1 MPEALADGG
10 PPVLLIPKPVKHD
23 FTSELAAPGSAGAG
37 GPRCRQLTSEIVF
50 HGFWDQE
57 DGRAAVREGLWHA
70 RRLPPFVAERPN
82 PLSYLRRLRLRCR
95 GCGRLEQASYEFRC
109 AAGPRPPARDSS
121 RVLKEG

>member
-1 MPEALADGG
+1 MTPCCCLFAARRMRARDDDDG
-10 PPVLLIPKPVKHD
+10 
-23 FTSELAAPGSAGAG
+23 FFA
-37 GPRCRQLTSEIVF
+37 R
-50 HGFWDQE
+50 
-57 DGRAAVREGLWHA
+57 

-95 GCGRLEQASYEFRC
+95 GCGRLEQASYELRC

>member
-1 MPEALADGG
+1 MPATGRFRGAGRIAMSRGTCVLARAATCVQMAD
-10 PPVLLIPKPVKHD
+10 LLRARAP
-23 FTSELAAPGSAGAG
+23 SRSPGS
-37 GPRCRQLTSEIVF
+37 
-50 HGFWDQE
+50 GFDE
-57 DGRAAVREGLWHA
+57 RAAVREGLWHA